1 LAQEE
6 CLCHCKEFAGTGD
19 WPSFLGESQMKIV
32 VADNISERAVELLRA
47 EHSWKVVDLARG
59 APASTAPG
67 GKAGSDAAR
76 DALLAEIRDAD
87 ALIVRSAT
95 KATAELMEAA
105 PRLRA
110 IGRAGVG
117 VDNVDLDAATKRGI
131 VVMNTP
137 GGNATSVAEH
147 TVALMLALV
156 RHLPQANSSIKQ
168 GKWEKKKLQGIEVRS
183 KTLGL
188 VGLGKIGMEVARL
201 AEGFEMNVLAYD
213 PYVSPLVAREQN
225 LKLTSLEE
233 LLGASDF
240 ISLHASL
247 TPETHHLI
255 NAKMLAKVK
264 RGARLINC
272 ARGELVNEN
281 DLLAALES
289 GQLAGAGLDVFETE
303 PPSGSALAAHPNV
316 IATPHIAGSTEEAQ
330 EIVGIRIAEQVR
342 DYLVQGVARNAVN
355 MPSISPEE
363 YKKLEPYLAL
373 GEKLGAFLA
382 QIAGEHAEEVRISY
396 DGGLAELN
404 THLVRNA
411 VLKGILNQVLSER
424 ANLVN
429 AGTLAQAR
437 GLEVIE
443 LRSARRAAFLNSLG
457 IALRTEAGTA
467 SVLGMVGL
475 GGTPRILGINDID
488 IEAPLRGTIL
498 FIRNQDVPGVIGRVG
513 TLLGNA
519 KVNIANFALGRN
531 PETREA
537 LGLVNVDNPVPDSVL
552 AEIRAIPAVRATR
565 VVDIE

>member
-1 LAQEE
+1 MAA
-6 CLCHCKEFAGTGD
+6 H
-19 WPSFLGESQMKIV
+19 
-32 VADNISERAVELLRA
+32 
-47 EHSWKVVDLARG
+47 
-59 APASTAPG
+59 G
-67 GKAGSDAAR
+67 GKGAGDAGR
-76 DALLAEIRDAD
+76 SALLTEIRDAD

-147 TVALMLALV
+147 TVALMLSLA

-201 AEGFEMNVLAYD
+201 AEGLQMNVLAYD

-225 LKLTSLEE
+225 VKLVSLEE

-264 RGARLINC
+264 PGARLINC

-303 PPSGSALAAHPNV
+303 PPVGSALAAHPNV

-457 IALRTEAGTA
+457 IALRTEAGPA
-467 SVLGMVGL
+467 SALGMVGP
-475 GGTPRILGINDID
+475 GGAPRLLGINDID

-513 TLLGNA
+513 TLLGNSN
-519 KVNIANFALGRN
+519 VNIANFALGRN
-531 PETREA
+531 PQTHEA
-537 LGLVNVDNPVPDSVL
+537 LGLVNVDNPVPDAVL
-552 AEIRAIPAVRATR
+552 AEIRAIPAVRAAR
-565 VVDIE
+565 VVEIE